1 MTETPTKELWMNRD
15 DLTVLVAALQDC
27 RRSRELWDALEIPL
41 NTERLH
47 DLVVIMQ
54 TTRDDFTGTGAVAM
68 WFAHTDLELCVFAV
82 WALYQKVSRLI
93 DPLYEQHPANVVLV
107 SVKSRCEVLHGWL
120 THALTRENSVD
131 GEEKSSDSEEE
142 AARGNRRDC
151 V

>member
-1 MTETPTKELWMNRD
+1 MTKTPTKELWMNRD

-54 TTRDDFTGTGAVAM
+54 TTRDDFTGTGSVAV
-68 WFAHTDLELCVFAV
+68 WFAGTDLELCVFAV
-82 WALYQKVSRLI
+82 WALYQKMSRLI

-107 SVKSRCEVLHGWL
+107 SVRSRCELLHGWFVQ
-120 THALTRENSVD
+120 ALTGENPTD
-131 GEEKSSDSEEE
+131 AASSAQQSP
-142 AARGNRRDC
+142 
-151 V
+151 